1 MTAFARSALPVLNV
15 LGYVVMMFAATL
27 LVPLGSQSSATTV
40 RQRSFNIALFATAG
54 CGLVLILA
62 TRRFTR
68 ELQTRDGFLLVT
80 LAWTVLPA
88 LATLP
93 LMLQLPNLDF
103 TDAYF
108 ETMSGL
114 TTSGATVLTGLD
126 QLPLSINVWR
136 CLLVWLGGMGILVL
150 AVAIL
155 PLLGVGGAQAFKA
168 ETAAR

>member
-27 LVPLGSQSSATTV
+27 LVPLGFAIIGDDGA
-40 RQRSFNIALFATAG
+40 QRSFNIALFATAG

-68 ELQTRDGFLLVT
+68 ELQPRDGFLLVT

-93 LMLQLPNLDF
+93 LMLQLPGIWISP
-103 TDAYF
+103 TR
-108 ETMSGL
+108 
-114 TTSGATVLTGLD
+114 TSR
-126 QLPLSINVWR
+126 R
-136 CLLVWLGGMGILVL
+136 C
-150 AVAIL
+150 
-155 PLLGVGGAQAFKA
+155 
-168 ETAAR
+168 RD